1 APPLSGPAYASPADL
16 QRLVAVTAVA
26 ERWDDGLATAAA
38 MTVSDT
44 SNAATQAITTLL
56 FMNLPPLTGCL
67 FRRRRRPSGWRSWGK
82 ARDSS
87 PFPRLPQSRSDLQAR
102 VPACAGSFRQAS
114 NRSS

>member
-1 APPLSGPAYASPADL
+1 MKSCIQLCWSSPRNAAPPLSGPAYASPADL

-56 FMNLPPLTGCL
+56 FMNLPPLTGVPL
-67 FRRRRRPSGWRSWGK
+67 QTTPPPFRLAQLGQGEG
-82 ARDSS
+82 
-87 PFPRLPQSRSDLQAR
+87 L
-102 VPACAGSFRQAS
+102 
-114 NRSS
+114 